1 MMKNREM
8 QVKPLVLKASATT
21 FLDDSFPLF

>member
-8 QVKPLVLKASATT
+8 QVKPLVLKATVTT